1 MPRPDGLCIY
11 QTNHPNSQVVCRAI
25 EQGSG
30 GRIVPPVRLMDG
42 PAAVYGILRGC
53 DQIIKQ
59 CEWVRRDYYHVDHG
73 YFRRGWNS
81 YSGYYRITRNGLQ
94 WSPDS
99 REYPDDRFKRFGV
112 SLKPWRKS
120 GRHVLVC
127 PVSTAIAGFY
137 GIDAHAWLQAIV
149 QEIQDFTDRPVQI
162 KPKDSE
168 LDLKTALNDAW
179 CLVTFNSNAAIEAL
193 IEGIPVFV
201 TGPAAAR
208 CMGSPDLSLI
218 DEPRYG
224 DRETMFSALAYQQWT
239 LDEIRRGECWEWL

>member
-1 MPRPDGLCIY
+1 MSRPDGLCIY
-11 QTNHPNSQVVCRAI
+11 ATNHPNSQVVCRAI

-30 GRIVPPVRLMDG
+30 GRIVPPVRLMEG
-42 PAAVYGILRGC
+42 PAAIYGILRGC

-59 CEWVRRDYYHVDHG
+59 CEWVRRDYYHIDHG
-73 YFRRGWNS
+73 YLRRGWNS

-94 WSPDS
+94 WSANG
-99 REYPDDRFKRFGV
+99 REYPDDRFKRFGI

-127 PVSTAIAGFY
+127 PISTAIGAFY
-137 GIDAHAWLQAIV
+137 GIDPQVWLQAIV
-149 QEIQDFTDRPVQI
+149 EEIGAHTDRPVTI
-162 KPKDSE
+162 KPKDSD

-193 IEGIPVFV
+193 IEGVPVFV

-208 CMGSPDLSLI
+208 AMGSPDLSKI

-224 DRETMFSALAYQQWT
+224 NREAIFAALAYQQWT
-239 LDEIRRGECWEWL
+239 LDEIRRGECWEWM